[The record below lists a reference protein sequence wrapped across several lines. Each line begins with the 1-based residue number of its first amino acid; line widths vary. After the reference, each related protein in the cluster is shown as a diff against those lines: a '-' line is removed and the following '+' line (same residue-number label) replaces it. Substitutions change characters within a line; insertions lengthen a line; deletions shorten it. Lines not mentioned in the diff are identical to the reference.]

1 MTRGHRFELFV
12 LCLLIALIY
21 VVSALL
27 FGVGLFVGLP
37 VTTLAA
43 VYAYRVMATLPAPT
57 RTV

>member
-21 VVSALL
+21 IVSALL
-27 FGVGLFVGLP
+27 FGIGLFVALP

-43 VYAYRVMATLPAPT
+43 VYAYRVVSALPSPT